1 MGTASMHVMKEIR
14 SSIGFIV
21 HDTFKVLCTHCMH
34 VGHLPRIFFPNEPDA
49 LEFEPQAMLR
59 HLSTEHLVDYVRWL
73 DVHKEVLRH
82 WQSKRQE
89 TLEELEMRSVCV
101 LY

>member
-1 MGTASMHVMKEIR
+1 
-14 SSIGFIV
+14 
-21 HDTFKVLCTHCMH
+21 MH
-34 VGHLPRIFFPNEPDA
+34 VGHLPRIFFPNELDA
-49 LEFEPQAMLR
+49 LAFQSQAMLR
-59 HLSTEHLVDYVRWL
+59 HLSTEYLVDYVRWL

-89 TLEELEMRSVCV
+89 TLQELEMRSVCV